1 MRVEHDSSFLGGRR
15 RNRRLLNI
23 LLSSV
28 LLVWG
33 CSVQENSSDTTP
45 SNSPITSSSP
55 ASSSPPSTTTT
66 SGLPACGSLPD
77 EAWDTVD
84 LIEAGGPFLYPAND
98 DKRFGNYERVLPQ
111 ESRNYY
117 REYTVDTPGLRH
129 RGARRIV
136 TGGAGGKG
144 KAARDV
150 EAWYYTDDHYES
162 FCEMEVN

>member
-1 MRVEHDSSFLGGRR
+1 MKRPIV
-15 RNRRLLNI
+15 LLTC
-23 LLSSV
+23 LALSSCV
-28 LLVWG
+28 
-33 CSVQENSSDTTP
+33 STTP
-45 SNSPITSSSP
+45 SPTPAPTSAVSSS
-55 ASSSPPSTTTT
+55 ATA
-66 SGLPACGSLPD
+66 SGLPACGPLPD

-84 LIEAGGPFLYPAND
+84 LIEAGGPFPYPAND

-144 KAARDV
+144 KTARDV

>member
-1 MRVEHDSSFLGGRR
+1 MKRPIV
-15 RNRRLLNI
+15 LLTC
-23 LLSSV
+23 LALSSCV
-28 LLVWG
+28 
-33 CSVQENSSDTTP
+33 STTP
-45 SNSPITSSSP
+45 SPTPKTTTVSSTATSS
-55 ASSSPPSTTTT
+55 ATA
-66 SGLPACGSLPD
+66 SGLPACDSLPD

-84 LIEAGGPFLYPAND
+84 LIEAGGPFPYPAND

-136 TGGAGGKG
+136 TGGN
-144 KAARDV
+144 ARDI

>member
-1 MRVEHDSSFLGGRR
+1 MKRPIV
-15 RNRRLLNI
+15 LLTC
-23 LLSSV
+23 LALSSCV
-28 LLVWG
+28 
-33 CSVQENSSDTTP
+33 STTP
-45 SNSPITSSSP
+45 SPTPAPTSAV
-55 ASSSPPSTTTT
+55 ASSATSTATA

-84 LIEAGGPFLYPAND
+84 LIEAGGPFPYPTND

-136 TGGAGGKG
+136 TGGAGGAGGKG
-144 KAARDV
+144 KTARDV
-150 EAWYYTDDHYES
+150 ETWYYTDDHYES

>member
-1 MRVEHDSSFLGGRR
+1 MK
-15 RNRRLLNI
+15 RL
-23 LLSSV
+23 SV
-28 LLVWG
+28 LLP
-33 CSVQENSSDTTP
+33 CLFLSSCLSTP
-45 SNSPITSSSP
+45 PPAPPPILEPTSAESSA
-55 ASSSPPSTTTT
+55 ASSSASAASA
-66 SGLPACGSLPD
+66 SGLPACSSLPD

-84 LIEAGGPFLYPAND
+84 LIEAGGPFPYPAND

-144 KAARDV
+144 KTARDV

-162 FCEMEVN
+162 FCEVTDV

>member
-1 MRVEHDSSFLGGRR
+1 MKRPIV
-15 RNRRLLNI
+15 LLTC
-23 LLSSV
+23 LALSSCV
-28 LLVWG
+28 
-33 CSVQENSSDTTP
+33 STTP
-45 SNSPITSSSP
+45 SPTP
-55 ASSSPPSTTTT
+55 APTTAASSSATSTATA
-66 SGLPACGSLPD
+66 SGLPACGPLPD

-84 LIEAGGPFLYPAND
+84 LIEAGGPFPYPAND

-136 TGGAGGKG
+136 TGGDASG
-144 KAARDV
+144 V

>member
-1 MRVEHDSSFLGGRR
+1 MKRPIV
-15 RNRRLLNI
+15 LLTC
-23 LLSSV
+23 LALSSCV
-28 LLVWG
+28 
-33 CSVQENSSDTTP
+33 STTP
-45 SNSPITSSSP
+45 SPTPAPTSAV
-55 ASSSPPSTTTT
+55 ASSATSTATA
-66 SGLPACGSLPD
+66 SGLPACGPLPD

-84 LIEAGGPFLYPAND
+84 LIEAGGPFPYPTND

-136 TGGAGGKG
+136 TGGAGGN
-144 KAARDV
+144 ARNI

-162 FCEMEVN
+162 FCEVTDV